1 MWESWVA
8 NPAVLLCKVLFFCS
22 RLSDSEP
29 RIGVADT
36 EIIPLTWTL
45 PASHCAP
52 VTSRRMREPSLCPGL
67 GPASGTGAPEA
78 LNSWWELLTGEMD
91 VSPWQ
96 EAWTGHYTD
105 GLWVPRTGSSGRP
118 FEPRF
123 AESELGPNLI
133 FFFCNSHQNYRWGL
147 TDVVYLHFS
156 KSFHSVSHSTFEE
169 KMDRCGLDV

>member
-67 GPASGTGAPEA
+67 GPAPGTGVPEA

-133 FFFCNSHQNYRWGL
+133 FFFFASL
-147 TDVVYLHFS
+147 TRIIDGGWQ
-156 KSFHSVSHSTFEE
+156 
-169 KMDRCGLDV
+169 M